1 MPARGSLGLL
11 REQNSLRIVDAL
23 RLHGAASRADI
34 ARRTGLSRTTVSTL
48 VSGLVDRGLVVERAD
63 DGAVSRDGQIGRP
76 PVLLSLNPGAGAAV
90 GLDFDHDK
98 LRVAVSDL
106 SRRILAETVR
116 PCDVDT
122 DAEGSIALAGTLV
135 DELLHEAGVERDRVL
150 GAGVGL
156 AGPVDHDTGELHQ
169 SAVLVGWTG
178 IDAAEA
184 LTARLG
190 MPVHIDNDANLG
202 ALAELQF
209 GAAAQAKY
217 LAYVS
222 ISSGIGAGLIVDG
235 RPYRGH
241 RGTAGEIGHVLVD
254 PSGPICRCGSRGCLE
269 TLASSPALLGL
280 LRASRPDVETMAELI
295 ALAREGDVG
304 CRRVLA
310 DAGRTIG
317 TALASLVSLL
327 GPDTV
332 VLGGDVGEAG
342 DLLLDPLREAVRRYA
357 MPTATQDL
365 RIIPGA
371 LGDRAIVLGA
381 LALVITQSDHAVAA
395 RIAEAVVA

>member
-1 MPARGSLGLL
+1 
-11 REQNSLRIVDAL
+11 
-23 RLHGAASRADI
+23 
-34 ARRTGLSRTTVSTL
+34 
-48 VSGLVDRGLVVERAD
+48 
-63 DGAVSRDGQIGRP
+63 
-76 PVLLSLNPGAGAAV
+76 
-90 GLDFDHDK
+90 
-98 LRVAVSDL
+98 
-106 SRRILAETVR
+106 
-116 PCDVDT
+116 
-122 DAEGSIALAGTLV
+122 
-135 DELLHEAGVERDRVL
+135 
-150 GAGVGL
+150 
-156 AGPVDHDTGELHQ
+156 
-169 SAVLVGWTG
+169 VGWTG
-178 IDAAEA
+178 VDAAEA

-209 GAAAQAKY
+209 GAAAQARY

-280 LRASRPDVETMAELI
+280 LRASRPDVATMAELI
-295 ALAREGDVG
+295 ALARDGDVG

-327 GPDTV
+327 GPDTI
-332 VLGGDVGEAG
+332 VLGGDVGQAG